1 VLLRIMSERNRE
13 LGTHLDEVTGLA
25 EAVADRLGL
34 SDEERAPLVQAA
46 ALHDI
51 GKAAI
56 PDSILDKTGPLDA
69 EEWEFMRRHTLIGE
83 RIMSAAP
90 ALIPASKLV
99 RSSHERY
106 DGEGYP
112 DGLAGDAIP
121 LGARIIAV
129 CDAYDAMVSDR
140 PYRSSLGSAQALAEL
155 RRCAGKQFD
164 PEIVEVFGQVLI
176 EAERRALTAARA

>member
-1 VLLRIMSERNRE
+1 
-13 LGTHLDEVTGLA
+13 
-25 EAVADRLGL
+25 
-34 SDEERAPLVQAA
+34 
-46 ALHDI
+46 
-51 GKAAI
+51 
-56 PDSILDKTGPLDA
+56 
-69 EEWEFMRRHTLIGE
+69 MRRHTLIGE

-140 PYRSSLGSAQALAEL
+140 PYSPARTAEDALDEL
-155 RRCAGKQFD
+155 HRCAGRQFD
-164 PEIVEVFGQVLI
+164 PEIVPVFVEVVTL
-176 EAERRALTAARA
+176 ARRATPHVA